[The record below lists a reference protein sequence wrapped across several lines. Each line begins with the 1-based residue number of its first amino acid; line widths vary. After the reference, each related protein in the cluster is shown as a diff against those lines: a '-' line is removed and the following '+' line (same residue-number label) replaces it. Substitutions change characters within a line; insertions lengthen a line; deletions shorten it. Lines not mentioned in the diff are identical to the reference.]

1 MECLNC
7 RLSNHTANNCVVTDE
22 DIILLEKC
30 KNKILLKQN
39 KINDNKNKLFH
50 KDNSEINEKI
60 KKFENIQKEII
71 LKYDKIYHELNLKKE
86 IAKTT
91 QDKQNN
97 VPEPTNANLKLQN
110 NASES
115 TNANLKLQDNTSE
128 PTNENLKLQDKQ
140 NENKTDEPLYKC
152 LYCDKKFTTKNG
164 ANYHGFKF
172 CKNNPKLKQK
182 SSNNNEQYYKKTI
195 PISVKRQVWNNYVGE
210 EIGKSKCYCC
220 KLTEITQMNF
230 NAGHIISEKN
240 GGEINAN
247 NLRPICQSCNSSM
260 GIMNMD
266 EYIQKYNLHDTL
278 KN

>member
-7 RLSNHTANNCVVTDE
+7 RLLNHTTDKCVVTDE

-50 KDNSEINEKI
+50 KDDSEINEKI

-71 LKYDKIYHELNLKKE
+71 LKYDKIYHELNLKKG

-91 QDKQNN
+91 QYTQNN
-97 VPEPTNANLKLQN
+97 VP
-110 NASES
+110 
-115 TNANLKLQDNTSE
+115 E

-140 NENKTDEPLYKC
+140 NENHTDEPLYKC

-172 CKNNPKLKQK
+172 CKNNPKSKQK
-182 SSNNNEQYYKKTI
+182 STNNDDQYHKKTI

-266 EYIQKYNLHDTL
+266 EYIKKYNLHDTS